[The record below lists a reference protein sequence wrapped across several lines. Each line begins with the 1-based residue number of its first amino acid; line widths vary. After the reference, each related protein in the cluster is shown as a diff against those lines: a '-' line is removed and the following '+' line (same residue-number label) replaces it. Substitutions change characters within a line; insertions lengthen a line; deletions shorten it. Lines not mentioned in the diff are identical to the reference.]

1 MTKLLGVKNEG
12 VYVVNDDAE
21 ELETILRFPGRL
33 MMFFEENKKCDAL
46 NWAGVEKISGF
57 RKEKELENTD
67 SSSST
72 FIKTLENFRKK
83 KFSYAEI
90 TLLNNEKFFIFLGD
104 IVYLSTKR
112 KLSYFS
118 DEDALK
124 NTIDSEFL
132 PGDYL
137 EERIK
142 EYYKLSKTKYTMK
155 ECIKNY
161 IEKFVELSSNNLVYS
176 LKKPEISIQDDLIT
190 ISEVYSKIE
199 RPEDNKE
206 QYKFFN
212 DGEIVIKESSIIMIK
227 PLTFKYEIFNEDIIS
242 ALKEYY
248 LDL

>member
-1 MTKLLGVKNEG
+1 MTKLLGVKDEG

-83 KFSYAEI
+83 KFSYVEI

-190 ISEVYSKIE
+190 ISEIYSKIE

>member
-83 KFSYAEI
+83 KFSYVEI

-190 ISEVYSKIE
+190 ISEIYSKIE

>member
-1 MTKLLGVKNEG
+1 MTKLLGVKDEG

-83 KFSYAEI
+83 KFSYVEI

-124 NTIDSEFL
+124 NTIDSDKFL
-132 PGDYL
+132 CIYL
-137 EERIK
+137 NI
-142 EYYKLSKTKYTMK
+142 
-155 ECIKNY
+155 
-161 IEKFVELSSNNLVYS
+161 
-176 LKKPEISIQDDLIT
+176 
-190 ISEVYSKIE
+190 
-199 RPEDNKE
+199 
-206 QYKFFN
+206 
-212 DGEIVIKESSIIMIK
+212 
-227 PLTFKYEIFNEDIIS
+227 
-242 ALKEYY
+242 
-248 LDL
+248 

>member
-1 MTKLLGVKNEG
+1 MV
-12 VYVVNDDAE
+12 
-21 ELETILRFPGRL
+21 
-33 MMFFEENKKCDAL
+33 
-46 NWAGVEKISGF
+46 
-57 RKEKELENTD
+57 
-67 SSSST
+67 
-72 FIKTLENFRKK
+72 
-83 KFSYAEI
+83 EI

-190 ISEVYSKIE
+190 ISEIYSKIE